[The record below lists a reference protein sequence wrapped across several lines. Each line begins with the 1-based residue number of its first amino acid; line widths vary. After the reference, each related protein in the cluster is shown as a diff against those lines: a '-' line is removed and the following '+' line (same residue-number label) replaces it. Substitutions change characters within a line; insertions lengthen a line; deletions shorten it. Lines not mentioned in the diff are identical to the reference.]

1 MICVLYLDLEGGQK
15 SLRVKTVEES
25 EQSPLRAFT
34 FLPKGLRKDILTFL
48 TDIFIELSK
57 LMVNFL
63 SQNVI

>member
-34 FLPKGLRKDILTFL
+34 FLPKGLRKDILTLLL
-48 TDIFIELSK
+48 TFSLS
-57 LMVNFL
+57 
-63 SQNVI
+63 